1 MDTINIILTLEEELS
16 GREID
21 EVERLIKNTGY
32 CDIIRTYNNTGS
44 LDIRLSYPR
53 YFSKTNAFLIR
64 TADECFEVQE
74 DFVKILKRNPL
85 TRNSTIRLVR
95 ADVPF
100 TFFMNKNEKFH
111 MFKNIFRIFA
121 EVYTYQNL
129 TANPKKILD
138 MLNEKEE
145 TLIYSDRAD
154 IKNYYQKIMIYNQ
167 WKKFRDKY
175 NPKEFKKIC
184 EEFPDLSR
192 RIRIEY
198 SIRVSKNRRLSKE
211 MDLEQFE
218 CFNIYNEFVP
228 KAIEYIL
235 ENILNEEI
243 IEQVLDDKMYELKEY
258 FYNEKRNKRID
269 YKEFIYMYSDLIVD
283 YCVIRKVLNHIENEK
298 TREGGVTRVRCLIRE
313 FESKN
318 EIIIMESYNIILDMI
333 EFFKNLSLS

>member
-1 MDTINIILTLEEELS
+1 M
-16 GREID
+16 
-21 EVERLIKNTGY
+21 
-32 CDIIRTYNNTGS
+32 
-44 LDIRLSYPR
+44 
-53 YFSKTNAFLIR
+53 
-64 TADECFEVQE
+64 QE

-100 TFFMNKNEKFH
+100 TFFMNKNEEFH

-121 EVYTYQNL
+121 EVYTYQNPR
-129 TANPKKILD
+129 ANPKKILD

-184 EEFPDLSR
+184 EEFPDLPR

-198 SIRVSKNRRLSKE
+198 SIRVQKNRRLSKE

-258 FYNEKRNKRID
+258 FYNKKRNKRID

-298 TREGGVTRVRCLIRE
+298 TREGGVTRVRRLIRE